1 MWEDEWKKILRQ
13 STNIAKGLNKE
24 KLVAK
29 IDLKIALNE
38 CNLSSTFIN
47 LLETNYE
54 EMTSWVKI
62 AVQKHWMG
70 KEICQNIIIKE
81 EKEESSV
88 TKDINYND
96 IQVYFQ
102 NFPNIS
108 QIEDLKSDSVG
119 KFVRLLGSAVR
130 VSPIRPLAVSI
141 DFTCVKCGTLSRM
154 PLENGIFQTPS
165 ECIIKNCRSRIFA
178 PLRKNAETIDWQKVR
193 LQQVRDEQV
202 LDLETLGDDSRA
214 AQQRII
220 DCELVGPVVGS
231 CVPGDY
237 VDITGIV
244 KTAFANQQVGGSL
257 DSKTLFTL
265 YIDVFQIEQQKIGN
279 LNQKQNTSEVN
290 SFFRLFS
297 EYSSQN
303 PETRFN
309 SKGLENSC
317 DDDEVI
323 FIQNPTYRVLQSFNQ
338 KDLATVTNI
347 RTRHEDLFALLTA
360 SFCPEVFGHHQL
372 KACLLL
378 SLLGGVPVLE
388 NDNITTR
395 RRGDIHVLIVGDAGL
410 GKSKLIRYVATL
422 SERGVFVCG
431 NSSSSSG
438 FTASVVKEAG
448 TGDFTLE
455 AGALVLADQG
465 VCCIDEFDKMSA
477 GEQQTFLEAMEQQT
491 VSIAK
496 AAIVCTLFARTS
508 VVAAA
513 NPKEG
518 AFRENKSLAEN
529 FHLPLPLLSRFDVVF
544 ILKDQKS
551 GKADRELTRH
561 ILQVVLL
568 VLILLNLMH
577 SMSRRSSAK
586 QERIT
591 TTSQLTENC
600 TMEMRCQEIEESRS
614 GILLTKNELQTYLRY
629 SKHSYSP
636 IICEEAARELKQFY
650 LELRTRKKDNS
661 IRPTARYLE
670 SLIRISQARAK
681 LEGATEVTIRHVRDV
696 LNICSSTAMCVEEN
710 TIPKTATGRPT
721 KGKGLAAMLT
731 PFRQMLINHRR
742 KTNNNILTSSV
753 CLDIAAQIADSVGSS
768 LDPEL
773 LVSAAN
779 EAGYIL
785 KVPTG
790 YSIA

>member
-70 KEICQNIIIKE
+70 KEEICQNIKE

-165 ECIIKNCRSRIFA
+165 ECIIKGCRSRIFA

-388 NDNITTR
+388 NDSYQI
-395 RRGDIHVLIVGDAGL
+395 
-410 GKSKLIRYVATL
+410 
-422 SERGVFVCG
+422 
-431 NSSSSSG
+431 
-438 FTASVVKEAG
+438 
-448 TGDFTLE
+448 
-455 AGALVLADQG
+455 
-465 VCCIDEFDKMSA
+465 
-477 GEQQTFLEAMEQQT
+477 
-491 VSIAK
+491 
-496 AAIVCTLFARTS
+496 
-508 VVAAA
+508 
-513 NPKEG
+513 
-518 AFRENKSLAEN
+518 
-529 FHLPLPLLSRFDVVF
+529 F
-544 ILKDQKS
+544 IFF
-551 GKADRELTRH
+551 
-561 ILQVVLL
+561 I
-568 VLILLNLMH
+568 
-577 SMSRRSSAK
+577 
-586 QERIT
+586 
-591 TTSQLTENC
+591 
-600 TMEMRCQEIEESRS
+600 
-614 GILLTKNELQTYLRY
+614 
-629 SKHSYSP
+629 
-636 IICEEAARELKQFY
+636 
-650 LELRTRKKDNS
+650 
-661 IRPTARYLE
+661 
-670 SLIRISQARAK
+670 
-681 LEGATEVTIRHVRDV
+681 
-696 LNICSSTAMCVEEN
+696 
-710 TIPKTATGRPT
+710 
-721 KGKGLAAMLT
+721 
-731 PFRQMLINHRR
+731 
-742 KTNNNILTSSV
+742 
-753 CLDIAAQIADSVGSS
+753 
-768 LDPEL
+768 
-773 LVSAAN
+773 
-779 EAGYIL
+779 
-785 KVPTG
+785 
-790 YSIA
+790 